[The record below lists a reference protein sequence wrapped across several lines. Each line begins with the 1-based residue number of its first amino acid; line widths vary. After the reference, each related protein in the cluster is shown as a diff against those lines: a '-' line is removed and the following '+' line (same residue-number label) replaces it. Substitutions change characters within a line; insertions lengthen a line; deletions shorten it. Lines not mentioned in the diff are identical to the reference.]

1 VKRSIALSI
10 LLAGISATVLSRAEM
25 PDAYKDSGVNH
36 YAGKSG
42 RGLVETIRR
51 ESRPARL
58 VTTGDVTFTFSD
70 PFEGAE
76 VSVVKGV
83 MPQGYD
89 VGHIVPPKWWID
101 IAGCDTLAR
110 DLHNFLPLTS
120 APRVALASRRPGEPT
135 EITSS
140 FAHWSEGRAEIY
152 GTMTDLY
159 APPVSM
165 RGRIARTYFYAAAL
179 YHTDILTTEGYMM
192 MQPEYPYLTPYAKGL
207 LCEWARQAPDADEL
221 AWAEYAAKMQGG
233 GNPFV
238 TEPELAEYIWG
249 DKAGETY
256 TVEGEPVPLHSTYTM
271 GDDRIYLISPHVP
284 ADAVWSIDGMPAMSD
299 SYSSEEL
306 GVGEHHLTYASKST
320 GSSGRLMIKI
330 VSK

>member
-1 VKRSIALSI
+1 MPGAYN
-10 LLAGISATVLSRAEM
+10 GNDNNIS
-25 PDAYKDSGVNH
+25 P

-51 ESRPARL
+51 EARPARL
-58 VTTGDVTFTFSD
+58 VTVSDVNYTFHD
-70 PFEGAE
+70 PFEDAD
-76 VSVVKGV
+76 VPVVNGV
-83 MPQGYD
+83 MPAGYAE
-89 VGHIVPPKWWID
+89 GHIVPPAWWD
-101 IAGCDTLAR
+101 KGAGNDTLDR

-120 APRVALASRRPGEPT
+120 APRAALTSRRPGEPS
-135 EITSS
+135 EITTS

-159 APPVSM
+159 APPASM
-165 RGRIARTYFYAAAL
+165 RGRIARTYFYVAAL
-179 YHTDILTTEGYMM
+179 YHPDILSTEAYMM

-284 ADAVWSIDGMPAMSD
+284 ADAVWSIDGTPAMSD
-299 SYSSEEL
+299 SYTPAEL
-306 GVGEHHLTYASKST
+306 GVGEHHLTYTSKST